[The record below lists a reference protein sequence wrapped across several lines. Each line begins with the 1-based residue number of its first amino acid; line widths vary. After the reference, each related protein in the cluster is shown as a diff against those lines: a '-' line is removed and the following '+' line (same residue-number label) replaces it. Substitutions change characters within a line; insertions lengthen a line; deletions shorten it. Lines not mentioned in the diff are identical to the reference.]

1 MYSDHFGF
9 RNTPFTRDIPT
20 HELFRSNDI
29 DEVVGRLVYA
39 AEQQLFAVV
48 TGNPGS
54 GKTTLIRKFTAELP
68 SSKFLT
74 LYLSDS
80 KLTPRH
86 FYKGLLEQLGGE
98 PKFYRGDAKR
108 QLHKE
113 IELLRIVHKKLP
125 VVIVDEAHL
134 LDREML
140 EEVRFLLNYRM
151 DSYSPMALILAGQSE
166 LWERLKLNAFAAIRQ
181 RIDIKCEL
189 QAFDRASLEAYIR
202 AHLAYAGTVS
212 DIFTEKAFDEIYNY
226 SLGSARLTN
235 KACTH
240 CLMLAAQQGRKIV
253 DDHLVRDVIE
263 VELP

>member
-1 MYSDHFGF
+1 MYREFFGF
-9 RNTPFTRDIPT
+9 KNTPFTRDIPT
-20 HELFRSNDI
+20 DELFRSREI
-29 DEVVGRLVYA
+29 DEVVSRLVYA
-39 AEQQLFAVV
+39 AEQQMFAVV
-48 TGNPGS
+48 TGNPGA
-54 GKTTLIRKFTAELP
+54 GKTTLIRKFATELP
-68 SSKFLT
+68 SARFLT

-86 FYKGLLEQLGGE
+86 FYKGLLEQLGSE
-98 PKFYRGDAKR
+98 SKFYRGDAKR

-113 IELLRIVHKKLP
+113 IELLRLVHKKLP

-134 LDREML
+134 LDREMF

-189 QAFDRASLEAYIR
+189 QAFDRAALEMYIR
-202 AHLAYAGTVS
+202 SHLTYAGNVS
-212 DIFTEKAFDEIYNY
+212 DIFTDKAFDEIYNY
-226 SLGSARLTN
+226 SMGSARLTN

-240 CLMLAAQQGRKIV
+240 CLMLAAQQGRRIV
-253 DDHLVRDVIE
+253 DDYLVRDVIDG
-263 VELP
+263 ELP

>member
-1 MYSDHFGF
+1 MKVYPINQI
-9 RNTPFTRDIPT
+9 RN
-20 HELFRSNDI
+20 LA
-29 DEVVGRLVYA
+29 L
-39 AEQQLFAVV
+39 L
-48 TGNPGS
+48 GNSGS

-68 SSKFLT
+68 AAKFLT

-151 DSYSPMALILAGQSE
+151 DSFSPMALILAGQSE

-189 QAFDRASLEAYIR
+189 HAFDRAALESYIR
-202 AHLAYAGTVS
+202 SHLAFAGTVAE
-212 DIFTEKAFDEIYNY
+212 IFTEKAFDEIYNY
-226 SLGSARLTN
+226 SMGSARLTN

-253 DDHLVRDVIE
+253 DDYLVRDVIDG
-263 VELP
+263 ELP

>member
-1 MYSDHFGF
+1 MYCNHFGF
-9 RNTPFTRDIPT
+9 KQTPFTRDIPT
-20 HELFRSNDI
+20 QDLYRSHEI

-39 AEQQLFAVV
+39 AEQQLFAVI

-68 SSKFLT
+68 ASKFLT

-140 EEVRFLLNYRM
+140 EEVRFLLNYKM

-189 QAFDRASLEAYIR
+189 QAYDRAALEAYIR
-202 AHLAYAGTVS
+202 SHLAFAGTVT

-226 SLGSARLTN
+226 SMGSARLTN
-235 KACTH
+235 KVCTH
-240 CLMLAAQQGRKIV
+240 CLMLSAQQGRRIV
-253 DDHLVRDVIE
+253 DDYLVRDVIE
-263 VELP
+263 GELP

>member
-1 MYSDHFGF
+1 MYAEHFGF
-9 RNTPFTRDIPT
+9 KQTPFTRDLPT
-20 HELFRSNDI
+20 KALYRSREI
-29 DEVVGRLVYA
+29 DEVVGRLTYA

-54 GKTTLIRKFTAELP
+54 GKTTLIRKFTAEL
-68 SSKFLT
+68 SAAKYLT

-86 FYKGLLEQLGGE
+86 FYKGLLEQLGSE
-98 PKFYRGDAKR
+98 SKFYRGDAKR
-108 QLHKE
+108 QLHRE
-113 IELLRIVHKKLP
+113 IELLRLVHKKLP

-166 LWERLKLNAFAAIRQ
+166 LWDRLKLNAFAAIRQ

-189 QAFDRASLEAYIR
+189 QAFDRAALEQYIR
-202 AHLAYAGTVS
+202 AHLAFAGTVG
-212 DIFTEKAFDEIYNY
+212 DIFTEKAFDEIYSY
-226 SLGSARLTN
+226 SFGSARLIN

-253 DDHLVRDVIE
+253 DDYLVRDVIDG
-263 VELP
+263 ELP

>member
-9 RNTPFTRDIPT
+9 RKTPFTRDIPT
-20 HELFRSNDI
+20 HELFRSSDI
-29 DEVVGRLVYA
+29 DEVVSRLTYA

-68 SSKFLT
+68 SARFLT

-98 PKFYRGDAKR
+98 AKFYRGDAKR

-151 DSYSPMALILAGQSE
+151 DSFSPMTLILAGQTE
-166 LWERLKLNAFAAIRQ
+166 LWERLKLNTFAAIRQ

-189 QAFDRASLEAYIR
+189 QAFDRAALEAYIR
-202 AHLAYAGTVS
+202 SHLTYAGAEA

-226 SLGSARLTN
+226 SMGSARLTN

-253 DDHLVRDVIE
+253 DDYLVRDVIE
-263 VELP
+263 GELP

>member
-140 EEVRFLLNYRM
+140 EEVRFLLNYKM

-181 RIDIKCEL
+181 RI
-189 QAFDRASLEAYIR
+189 
-202 AHLAYAGTVS
+202 VS
-212 DIFTEKAFDEIYNY
+212 V
-226 SLGSARLTN
+226 
-235 KACTH
+235 
-240 CLMLAAQQGRKIV
+240 Q
-253 DDHLVRDVIE
+253 
-263 VELP
+263 